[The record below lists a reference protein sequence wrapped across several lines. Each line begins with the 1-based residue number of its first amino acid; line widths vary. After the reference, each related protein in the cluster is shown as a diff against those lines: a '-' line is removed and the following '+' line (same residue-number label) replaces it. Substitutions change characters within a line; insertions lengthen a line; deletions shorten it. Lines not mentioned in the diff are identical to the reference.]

1 MVHYDWSLL
10 FPGIRTATCDVF
22 CRWTT
27 GYGEKYDYDS
37 IMHYSKTAFSK
48 STTDMTIVPKFTDPD
63 LIGKKV
69 NLSETDIIKIKKLY
83 KCAPYDQW

>member
-1 MVHYDWSLL
+1 MSMGETVSPFIFNNIGH
-10 FPGIRTATCDVF
+10 
-22 CRWTT
+22 RWTT

-37 IMHYSKTAFSK
+37 IMHYSKLAFSK

-83 KCAPYDQW
+83 KCSPYDQW